1 MAQRGWVAARA
12 GDRAIFLVAFDDGW
26 VESQRQVPLLRQ
38 PRVGKSLLM
47 LLIVIGGLA
56 LEIAIS
62 RWAGTIGAP
71 HPIVALGSLVIL
83 VVTIGGPLAWAVGQR
98 VRRLTGKDSVR
109 WLDPDLAPE
118 SMLTSRPPRRVR
130 RAATAVELRPV
141 VGLTRVL
148 ALTEVVSV
156 SIGQEGVDQLVTV
169 IDRDGGRHTYRF
181 DRLAQRSSS
190 FGAWRRFSTARSIL
204 P

>member
-12 GDRAIFLVAFDDGW
+12 GHRAIFLVAFDDGW

-38 PRVGKSLLM
+38 PRVGKPLLM

-56 LEIAIS
+56 LEMAIS
-62 RWAGTIGAP
+62 RWARTIGI
-71 HPIVALGSLVIL
+71 HYPIVVLASLVIL
-83 VVTIGGPLAWAVGQR
+83 VVTIGVPLTWALVQR

-141 VGLTRVL
+141 VGLTRVHAL
-148 ALTEVVSV
+148 AEVESV
-156 SIGQEGVDQLVTV
+156 SIDQEGVDQLVTV
-169 IDRDGGRHTYRF
+169 IERDGGRRTYRF
-181 DRLAQRSSS
+181 DRQAQRSSS
-190 FGAWRRFSTARSIL
+190 FGACSRFSTARSIL